1 MNDTTTDL
9 VLLTFAALGLLTVL
23 SLLGEVLALRRPGP
37 LIDTYKTRVNSWWA
51 MVILFA
57 LALVIGRAGVTLLF
71 AFAAFAALREFL
83 TFSTKVQADHLAL
96 AMGFYIVLPLQFFF
110 VWMGWTGLFTVF
122 IPVYAFLLLPI
133 VTVLRQD
140 PQRFLHR
147 VAETQWGLMICVFC
161 ISHVPAL
168 MTLEAANGDGAERGI
183 LMIVFLVMVVQ
194 LGDLLEIFFGRRLG
208 RRRIAP
214 DLSPKTWEGLALGV
228 ASAGLIG
235 IGFAWL
241 TPFSPLAAGGLAAVA
256 SATGLFGSL
265 VLTAIKRDKGVR
277 DWSHLIPGQGG
288 FLDQLD
294 SVIFAAP
301 IFYHLIRLG
310 LV

>member
-1 MNDTTTDL
+1 MNGTANDIVFL
-9 VLLTFAALGLLTVL
+9 LFGAIALLIVLT
-23 SLLGEVLALRRPGP
+23 LLGDAMALRRPGP
-37 LIDTYKTRVNSWWA
+37 MVETYKTRVNSWWA

-57 LALVIGRAGVTLLF
+57 LSLLIGRAGVTLLF

-83 TFSTKVQADHLAL
+83 TFSTKAKADHLAL
-96 AMGFYIVLPLQFFF
+96 VLAFYVVLPLQFFF
-110 VWMGWTGLFTVF
+110 VWIGWTGLYTVF
-122 IPVYAFLLLPI
+122 VPVYAFLLLPI
-133 VTVLRQD
+133 ASALRGD
-140 PQRFLHR
+140 PGRFLVR

-168 MTLEAANGDGAERGI
+168 MTLGPENGAERGI
-183 LMIVFLVMVVQ
+183 LLIAFLIMVVQ
-194 LGDLLEIFFGRRLG
+194 LGDLLDFYFGRRIG

-214 DLSPKTWEGLALGV
+214 NLSPKTWEGLAAGV

-235 IGFAWL
+235 VLFSSL
-241 TPFSPLAAGGLAAVA
+241 TPFQPLVAGALAVA
-256 SATGLFGSL
+256 ASLSGMFGNL
-265 VLTAIKRDKGVR
+265 VLAAIKRDRGVR

-301 IFYHLIRLG
+301 VFYHLVHLTTT
-310 LV
+310 